1 MMNLLENS
9 FKAINGKLATKST
22 PSKQEIMDWLRSEYT
37 YEFSDIQIFP
47 DPQMD
52 NVYLIRNERGG
63 ELGILYTEDTGMG
76 SPGSTHPSWSLDEGG
91 GGDELGEWESPEY
104 NLYTNP
110 STGATVQ
117 KYNDSGWTWELP
129 NGEYQGGYRSSD
141 EAMQA
146 ADNNKSVLTHPTKQ
160 DDWNIQPL
168 TWERIQPA
176 VRQAVDD
183 IRESWLDWGNDY
195 NSPSDIPVDQHDS
208 FAWEIACNLSED
220 AFWGYEPDD
229 FMQIL
234 MQNLWTMT
242 KAIRGRSIKQ
252 DDIGQAIAEQ
262 IVTENYET
270 LLEIPFQD
278 AVSVVVEEVVNTLN
292 DIMISE
298 GGTPFDRSEIEGG
311 ARELVRSQIRSIK
324 LGKAMPAQ
332 MLAGL
337 CRSCEAEAAS
347 HTDKQGNPS
356 FFYACMAK
364 DFGTF
369 GATMDDGR
377 KKAYCAWLTKQCTGK
392 YPNQR

>member
-1 MMNLLENS
+1 MNLLDNS

-117 KYNDSGWTWELP
+117 KYNDIGWTWELP
-129 NGEYQGGYRSSD
+129 NGEYQGGYRSAD

-146 ADNNKSVLTHPTKQ
+146 ADGKKSMKPKST
-160 DDWNIQPL
+160 
-168 TWERIQPA
+168 
-176 VRQAVDD
+176 
-183 IRESWLDWGNDY
+183 
-195 NSPSDIPVDQHDS
+195 
-208 FAWEIACNLSED
+208 
-220 AFWGYEPDD
+220 
-229 FMQIL
+229 
-234 MQNLWTMT
+234 
-242 KAIRGRSIKQ
+242 KQ

-262 IVTENYET
+262 IVTDNYET
-270 LLEIPFQD
+270 LQEIPFQD
-278 AVSVVVEEVVNTLN
+278 AVSAVVDEVLATLN
-292 DIMISE
+292 EIMWSE
-298 GGTPFDRSEIEGG
+298 GGQPFARSEIESG
-311 ARELVRSQIRSIK
+311 ARELVQSQIRSIK
-324 LGKAMPAQ
+324 MGKAMPAQ

-337 CRSCEAEAAS
+337 CRSCESEAPNYP
-347 HTDKQGNPS
+347 DKAGNPS
-356 FFYACMAK
+356 FFYACYAK
-364 DFGTF
+364 DFGAF
-369 GATMDDGR
+369 GAAMDDSR